1 VLRGMG
7 EGRAVDGVYGL
18 HLGSGG
24 YLETDWKVTPLVGVL
39 GRAEW
44 RDAFVWLSD
53 ERAYLTKSWRATVG
67 ARLTF
72 NSHLAL
78 KAEYLLNREYYAG
91 PQIPN
96 DVFTSSLLLSY

>member
-1 VLRGMG
+1 MG
-7 EGRAVDGVYGL
+7 DGRAWTASTACTWARAATWRRTEGDA
-18 HLGSGG
+18 HLRR
-24 YLETDWKVTPLVGVL
+24 VL

-53 ERAYLTKSWRATVG
+53 ERAYLTKSWRATAG

-72 NSHLAL
+72 NSHVVL
-78 KAEYLLNREYYAG
+78 KAEYLLNGEYYAG
-91 PQIPN
+91 PQVPN